1 MKSRL
6 REHGYVVAAACSGL
20 CLLISV
26 LPGVAVAAGPLVWS
40 APVKVSSSA
49 LPYVSCTQANL
60 CVAAASAKGV
70 VVASTNPL
78 GGASAWKS
86 SSLPGEPNP
95 NGLSCSPA
103 GLCVELGRDPEQFG
117 QVALVSNDPVGGA
130 STWSIEGIP
139 NAPSEGLDGVSCPSS
154 QLCVAVGVA
163 TYVLA
168 STAPGS
174 GEHAWSSWSAPSPI
188 LGGQPLVG
196 VSCPTTTFCA
206 AVDNGFSLLTSA
218 NPTGG
223 EGAWTVTAVGN
234 PTTTVRGL
242 SCPTASFCAAVS
254 EAGSVVVWTHPA
266 TEGKPQLR
274 EVLAP
279 YPGLSGISC
288 SAGGFCVAVGALGD
302 AFTSTDPAGGA
313 RTWKKT
319 DIDHHTRLVSVS
331 CASVSLCVATDANGK
346 VIVGHVPRQSPKRK
360 RAAKASVDN
369 SDAHGRFGQWRSE
382 GPRAAL

>member
-1 MKSRL
+1 M
-6 REHGYVVAAACSGL
+6 
-20 CLLISV
+20 
-26 LPGVAVAAGPLVWS
+26 WS

-49 LPYVSCTQANL
+49 LSYVSCTQANL
-60 CVAAASAKGV
+60 CVAAAGAGGG
-70 VVASTNPL
+70 VVASANPL
-78 GGASAWKS
+78 GGASAWKAS
-86 SSLPGEPNP
+86 RLPGAPNP
-95 NGLSCSPA
+95 EGLSCSPT
-103 GLCVELGRDPEQFG
+103 GLCVEVARDPEQFS
-117 QVALVSNDPVGGA
+117 QVALVSSDPAGGA
-130 STWSIEGIP
+130 GTWSIEGMP
-139 NAPSEGLDGVSCPSS
+139 NAPSEGLDGVACPSN

-168 STAPGS
+168 STAPSS
-174 GEHAWSSWSAPSPI
+174 GEHAWSSWAVPSPI

-196 VSCPTTTFCA
+196 VSCPTTAFCA

-218 NPTGG
+218 NPAGG
-223 EGAWTVTAVGN
+223 ASAWTVTAVGS
-234 PTTTVRGL
+234 PTTTVKGL

-266 TEGKPQLR
+266 MEGKPQLR

-360 RAAKASVDN
+360 RAAKASVDTG
-369 SDAHGRFGQWRSE
+369 DAHGRLGHFGFDPE
-382 GPRAAL
+382 PVA